1 MADIKIKTHTIY
13 TYETSDGREFDLA
26 DEAEEWQEHLE
37 NIKKVIMLDCEF
49 NPTVHTDEAYYIHIT
64 IQDQLEAFEAMQA
77 YEGLAAHVTSLGYW
91 FYDECADDYIN
102 VEQEI
107 TRLQKVIKAIDKSR
121 E

>member
-1 MADIKIKTHTIY
+1 MADTKIKTHTTY

-37 NIKKVIMLDCEF
+37 NIKKVVMLDSKF
-49 NPTVHTDEAYYIHIT
+49 KHTDRTDEAYYVHIKT
-64 IQDQLEAFEAMQA
+64 QTQLEAFEAMQA
-77 YEGLAAHVTSLGYW
+77 YEGLAGHVTGLGYW
-91 FYDECADDYIN
+91 YYDEVADEYIS